1 MGKKPP
7 SKHPRP
13 SYEEGELRDKSIEE
27 MQDKRFQPSDLK
39 RLIER
44 AIGRKPLR
52 RAKLIRVTNYTQP
65 M

>member
-7 SKHPRP
+7 SKRPRP
-13 SYEEGELRDKSIEE
+13 SYKEGELRDESIEE

-44 AIGRKPLR
+44 ASGRKPS
-52 RAKLIRVTNYTQP
+52 KEG
-65 M
+65 

>member
-7 SKHPRP
+7 SKRPRP

-44 AIGRKPLR
+44 AIGRKPS
-52 RAKLIRVTNYTQP
+52 KEG
-65 M
+65 